1 MLFLKSIS
9 NNAKRASGPSRGKF
23 QFFFPW
29 PFVILSAV
37 MKPPRLAL
45 ASLLQTIL
53 VFSAAQVGSQA
64 PGRLIAGGTLSVR
77 SAGQWRTLQ
86 KGVAL
91 RTIALERAEPSYTLE
106 FKLVRFDTQQI
117 APRVLHAGQWQ
128 LKGADARTFAE
139 KSGALAAINASYFD
153 EKGRPLAYL
162 KTVAQ
167 EINRAVSKHS
177 LYTGIFGVGDAG
189 PFVTHRDEFQ
199 PAEAK
204 EALQCGPLLLHRG
217 TPVEISSGL
226 GRYARRAVIG
236 IDKQGQMI
244 VAVTDAVMGG
254 LSFAELQELFS
265 NPKWQ
270 LEAPELLN
278 LDGGGSAQL
287 YVKSGKFED
296 WVPGT
301 TEVPVSV
308 AFFVKSK

>member
-1 MLFLKSIS
+1 MKFSRFALAILLPTILLF
-9 NNAKRASGPSRGKF
+9 
-23 QFFFPW
+23 
-29 PFVILSAV
+29 SAV
-37 MKPPRLAL
+37 R
-45 ASLLQTIL
+45 
-53 VFSAAQVGSQA
+53 VGSQT
-64 PGRLIAGGTLSVR
+64 PVQLIAGGTLSVR

-91 RTIALERAEPSYTLE
+91 RTIALERAEPSYTLDL
-106 FKLVRFDTQQI
+106 KLARFDTQQI
-117 APRVLHAGQWQ
+117 MPRVLHAGQWQ
-128 LKGADARTFAE
+128 LKGADAKTFAAR
-139 KSGALAAINASYFD
+139 SGALAAINASYFD

-162 KTVAQ
+162 KTGAQ

-177 LYTGIFGVGDAG
+177 LYTGVFGISEAG

-199 PAEAK
+199 PADAK

-217 TPVEISSGL
+217 TPVEIASGL

-244 VAVTDAVMGG
+244 VAVTDAVIGG
-254 LSFAELQELFS
+254 LNFAELQELFS

-270 LEAPELLN
+270 LDASELLN

-287 YVKSGKFED
+287 YVKAGKFED
-296 WVPGT
+296 WLPGT

-308 AFFVKSK
+308 GFFVKSK

>member
-1 MLFLKSIS
+1 MT
-9 NNAKRASGPSRGKF
+9 PSRF
-23 QFFFPW
+23 
-29 PFVILSAV
+29 
-37 MKPPRLAL
+37 AL
-45 ASLLQTIL
+45 AILLPAIL
-53 VFSAAQVGSQA
+53 LSSPVQVESQA
-64 PGRLIAGGTLSVR
+64 PARLIAGGTLSVR
-77 SAGQWRTLQ
+77 NAGQWRTLQ

-91 RTIALERAEPSYTLE
+91 RTIALERTEPSYTLE
-106 FKLVRFDTQQI
+106 LKVARFDTQQI

-128 LKGADARTFAE
+128 LKGADAKTFAE
-139 KSGALAAINASYFD
+139 KSGALATINANYFD
-153 EKGRPLAYL
+153 ERGRPLAYL
-162 KTVAQ
+162 KTAAQ

-177 LYTGIFGVGDAG
+177 LYTGVFGVGDAG

-199 PAEAK
+199 PAEVK

-244 VAVTDAVMGG
+244 VAVTDAMGG

-308 AFFVKSK
+308 GFFVKSK